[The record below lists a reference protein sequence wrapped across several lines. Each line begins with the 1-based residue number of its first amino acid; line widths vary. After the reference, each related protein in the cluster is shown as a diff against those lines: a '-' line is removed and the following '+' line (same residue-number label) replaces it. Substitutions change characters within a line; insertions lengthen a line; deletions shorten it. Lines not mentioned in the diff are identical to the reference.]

1 MGLQPGQR
9 ISAPFL
15 STSAEVKTFEP
26 HVGYYLLEV
35 VLDDDHHTFKPLRIT
50 EDQLAQ
56 IEIIDRQSV
65 ELAEN
70 AEDFFFLIEAYRI
83 RLAYQFDPQLAVSVS
98 QVDPLPHQIEA
109 VYHYALQSPRIRF
122 LIADDAG
129 AGKTIMAGLIFK
141 ELEYRRLARRVLI
154 VAPGHL
160 KYQWQREMKERFQES
175 FAIVDRARME
185 SAWGENVW
193 VERDHCIT
201 SIDFIKQ
208 DQIKATLRS
217 VRWDLV
223 IVDEAHKMSAYAYE
237 SHNRTKVDKTQ
248 RYQAGEVLS
257 RCTNH
262 LPPTCAISRSRPGRG
277 RGRFACRPTSGKRR
291 ATSAISSGSTW

>member
-1 MGLQPGQR
+1 MDLQPGQR

-26 HVGYYLLEV
+26 RSGYCLLEV
-35 VLDDDHHTFKPLRIT
+35 VLDDSHHTFKPLRIT
-50 EDQLAQ
+50 DDQLGQ
-56 IEIIDRQSV
+56 IEILDRRSV
-65 ELAEN
+65 ALTTESS
-70 AEDFFFLIEAYRI
+70 AEDFFFFIEAHRI

-175 FAIVDRARME
+175 FAIVDRARMD

-193 VERDHCIT
+193 EERDRCIT

-208 DQIKATLRS
+208 PEIRATLRNTH
-217 VRWDLV
+217 WDLV
-223 IVDEAHKMSAYAYE
+223 IVDEAHKMSAYAYR
-237 SHNRTKVDKTQ
+237 SRNRVKVDKTQ
-248 RYQAGEVLS
+248 RYQVGELLS
-257 RCTNH
+257 RRTNH
-262 LPPTCAISRSRPGRG
+262 LLFLTATPHRGDEENFRLFLDLLRPG
-277 RGRFACRPTSGKRR
+277 
-291 ATSAISSGSTW
+291 